1 MTLNEDFNYAL
12 LFITI
17 IALFIAIV
25 VTYVL
30 IECKEL
36 ARNGN
41 EIKP

>member
-12 LFITI
+12 LFVTI
-17 IALFIAIV
+17 IAFFIAIV

-30 IECKEL
+30 AKCKEL

-41 EIKP
+41 EVKP